1 MVGVVA
7 QAFNSRTPEAKK
19 QAGLC
24 EFQGSLSYIM
34 SFQSAGTALWDPAL
48 TPTPEA

>member
-1 MVGVVA
+1 MLGVVA

-24 EFQGSLSYIM
+24 EFQANLSYIM

-48 TPTPEA
+48 TPTLEA